1 MGNVYTAF
9 GKQVA
14 ELVESEFRAADGV
27 TLVEV
32 DEPANASYIK
42 VVFRRGERRILFKI
56 EPERSEDPDVIRE
69 NIRRHIEY
77 SRRRRRTR
85 E

>member
-1 MGNVYTAF
+1 MGDVYTTF

-42 VVFRRGERRILFKI
+42 VVFQRGERRILFKI
-56 EPERSEDPDVIRE
+56 EPNVAKIRMSFAKASVD
-69 NIRRHIEY
+69 IEY